1 MLRFVSD
8 EAKSKAREARLKKMR
23 TVTGWGDFLKQKTRK
38 EGFTLSMK

>member
-23 TVTGWGDFLKQKTRK
+23 TVTGWGDFLKQKQERK
-38 EGFTLSMK
+38 ALHYL